1 MCAAVTTLLERC
13 KRIGTSTWSDALDNL
28 AINGVVKGIPHR
40 SGQGRFAAL
49 AVTAREATGGF
60 GVYQSSDFAVAQIV
74 GAAGPDRVLMVD
86 MGGAEI
92 STFGGLAALAAVT
105 RRAAAVVI
113 DGGCRDLD
121 EIRTHGLWLA
131 SRFVTPTSG
140 KCRVKLKSLGES
152 ITIGGI
158 TVRPDDLVVGDET
171 GIVCVPKDDIEHV
184 LVDAE
189 RLLSLDHQIETA
201 LRQGESF
208 EKAIAAA
215 DYV

>member
-1 MCAAVTTLLERC
+1 MCAAVMTLLERC

-28 AINGVVKGIPHR
+28 AINGVVRGISHR
-40 SGQGRFAAL
+40 SGQGRFAAF
-49 AVTAREATGGF
+49 AVTARQATGGF
-60 GVYQSSDFAVAQIV
+60 GVFQSSDFSVAQIV
-74 GAAGPDRVLMVD
+74 GAAGPDKVLVVD

-105 RRAAAVVI
+105 RGVAAVVI
-113 DGGCRDLD
+113 DGACRDLD

-131 SRFVTPTSG
+131 SRSVTPTSG
-140 KCRVKLKSLGES
+140 KRRVKLKSLGEPVN
-152 ITIGGI
+152 IGGI

-171 GIVCVPKDDIEHV
+171 GIVSVPKDDIERV

-189 RLLSLDHQIETA
+189 RLHSLDEQIEAA
-201 LRQGESF
+201 LKQGQSF
-208 EKAIAAA
+208 EAAIAAA